1 MKKLKQS
8 ILMTLKLE
16 YSNDMDEIY
25 KSTEQYNSNKK
36 HKILIVLHD
45 MNADMLSNKIFNP
58 VVIELL

>member
-16 YSNDMDEIY
+16 YSNDMDVIY
-25 KSTEQYNSNKK
+25 KSTEQYNPNKK

-45 MNADMLSNKIFNP
+45 MNADMLSNKILNP
-58 VVIELL
+58 VVIELI